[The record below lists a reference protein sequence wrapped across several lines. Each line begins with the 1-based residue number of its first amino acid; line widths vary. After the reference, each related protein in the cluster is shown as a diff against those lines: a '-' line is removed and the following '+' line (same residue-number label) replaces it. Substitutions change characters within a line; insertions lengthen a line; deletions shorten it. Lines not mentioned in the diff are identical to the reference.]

1 MINKKYEIFVFAFFM
16 SLFMTILMS
25 FFVTYF
31 NMGFHADFVSLWVNA
46 FLKTWGIAFPTVLIV
61 VPQVRKIVSKLVKH

>member
-1 MINKKYEIFVFAFFM
+1 
-16 SLFMTILMS
+16 MTILMS

-46 FLKTWGIAFPTVLIV
+46 FLKTWVIAFPTVLIV